1 MAVSLATKA
10 FIAPFTIASILQF
23 FLLPAFSQPK
33 LSQTKPMIGS
43 TVSAEST
50 VFDCISTET
59 AGQYATI
66 ARRGQLVTPPMIVW
80 QQVQHYTPQE
90 RCQIV
95 SNRLT
100 EAVQAS
106 GGKFGNL
113 LLTYGTV
120 NGQSVICYVS
130 SMDGTCDSNNILL
143 TLAPAD
149 RGNELEILR
158 QLVEFGTVGSGG
170 PLLRGR
176 PQQEY
181 APLGTELERY
191 LGEDEGDTGG
201 I

>member
-1 MAVSLATKA
+1 MVVSLATKA
-10 FIAPFTIASILQF
+10 FIAPFAIAGLLQF
-23 FLLPAFSQPK
+23 ASLPA
-33 LSQTKPMIGS
+33 LSQTKPLVGS

-50 VFDCISTET
+50 VFECVPTET
-59 AGQYATI
+59 TGQYATI

-80 QQVQHYTPQE
+80 QRVQQYTPQE

-100 EAVQAS
+100 AAVQAN

-120 NGQSVICYVS
+120 NNQSVICYVS

-143 TLAPAD
+143 TLAPDD

-158 QLVEFGTVGSGG
+158 QLVTFGTEASGG
-170 PLLRGR
+170 PLLRGGA
-176 PQQEY
+176 PQQY
-181 APLGTELERY
+181 APLGAQLEQY
-191 LGEDEGDTGG
+191 LGEDEPETRG